1 MLNVNGDGTNQDTL
15 LCCRVWSGPRAV
27 CRPEPRLHLH
37 TSWFV
42 SWSLSH
48 RSRSTDSMTTTHPKA
63 HALQTPAGTMHKQT
77 HKMGMRSRENG
88 VGGGEGCHVAG
99 EEGLENEREI
109 KI

>member
-1 MLNVNGDGTNQDTL
+1 
-15 LCCRVWSGPRAV
+15 
-27 CRPEPRLHLH
+27 
-37 TSWFV
+37 
-42 SWSLSH
+42 
-48 RSRSTDSMTTTHPKA
+48 MTTTHPKA